1 MTLKNCI
8 FFTAVNSWRFEIM
21 TMDFAPISEI
31 MVQNPPYAQIMTM
44 VQYGLSAKSQDHA
57 HGPYEF

>member
-1 MTLKNCI
+1 
-8 FFTAVNSWRFEIM
+8 M